1 MLQILPLISALP
13 KGGGGFIW
21 AGNKMPRA
29 RTKTYHIH
37 RPPTMFMS

>member
-1 MLQILPLISALP
+1 MGLVGGE
-13 KGGGGFIW
+13 GGGRD
-21 AGNKMPRA
+21 KMPRA